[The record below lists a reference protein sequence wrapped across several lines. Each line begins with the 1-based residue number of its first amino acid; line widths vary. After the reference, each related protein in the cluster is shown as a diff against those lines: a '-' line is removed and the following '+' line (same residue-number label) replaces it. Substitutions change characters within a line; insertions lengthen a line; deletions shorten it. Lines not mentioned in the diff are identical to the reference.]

1 MIRKLFSIVPAILVV
16 LLLSACQNDTVAPEQ
31 TTTTETS
38 VATTA
43 TESPAAT
50 TTAPSSNTTPSATT
64 TVKTISREQA
74 KIIAL
79 QHAGLTNVTVRRAEA
94 ERDVERGVLVY
105 EVEFDHNGYEY
116 SYDIHAETGE
126 ILWHEKELDD

>member
-1 MIRKLFSIVPAILVV
+1 MIRKIFPTLLAILAA
-16 LLLSACQNDTVAPEQ
+16 LLLSACGNDTVAPEQ
-31 TTTTETS
+31 VTTTETPA
-38 VATTA
+38 ATTTA
-43 TESPAAT
+43 EAPAAAT
-50 TTAPSSNTTPSATT
+50 TTAPSTSIPSSTTV
-64 TVKTISREQA
+64 VKTITKEQA
-74 KIIAL
+74 KAIAL
-79 QHAGLTNVTVRRAEA
+79 QHAGLKNVTVRRVEA